1 MVAAAAGNVGEK
13 MSSDKKVSYDKSF
26 LEKSKSAV
34 VSALK
39 TGERSFGRSWDL
51 SSPDRTKALV
61 DGTPSMSSSPLTACS
76 SSLSGSNKGSGGGP
90 AEVIICSPF
99 TEQSPASSFDL
110 SSSSFKSSLSSS
122 TYASSQE
129 RESIGD
135 RDRGAGEK
143 EVKEGPTAEER
154 KITTVVSKSGTTMN
168 GDALPGV
175 TNTTTVKGVVDARQ
189 LGNNTNTPRGE
200 YGDESSTVRRERE
213 SESASGKEGRSRDE
227 SERERGKHQN
237 NVRGGGG
244 DSTDRESGK
253 LSMSRASAG
262 SDSNESSCS
271 SIGYGGSKPHKAN
284 DKR

>member
-154 KITTVVSKSGTTMN
+154 KVTTVVSKSGTTMN
-168 GDALPGV
+168 GDVLPGA
-175 TNTTTVKGVVDARQ
+175 TNTITAKGVVDARQ

-200 YGDESSTVRRERE
+200 YGDESSTVRRE

-237 NVRGGGG
+237 NVRGVGG

>member
-13 MSSDKKVSYDKSF
+13 MSSEKKVGHDKTF
-26 LEKSKSAV
+26 LEKSKSVV

-39 TGERSFGRSWDL
+39 TGERSFGRSWDP
-51 SSPDRTKALV
+51 SSPDRTGALV

-76 SSLSGSNKGSGGGP
+76 SSLSSSNKGSGGGP

-143 EVKEGPTAEER
+143 EVKEGPTVEER

-168 GDALPGV
+168 GDVLPGV
-175 TNTTTVKGVVDARQ
+175 TNTTTVKGVVDGRQ
-189 LGNNTNTPRGE
+189 LGDNTNTTRGD
-200 YGDESSTVRRERE
+200 YGDESSTVRREKE
-213 SESASGKEGRSRDE
+213 SESASGKEGRTRDE
-227 SERERGKHQN
+227 SERGRGKHQN
-237 NVRGGGG
+237 NVRGGG